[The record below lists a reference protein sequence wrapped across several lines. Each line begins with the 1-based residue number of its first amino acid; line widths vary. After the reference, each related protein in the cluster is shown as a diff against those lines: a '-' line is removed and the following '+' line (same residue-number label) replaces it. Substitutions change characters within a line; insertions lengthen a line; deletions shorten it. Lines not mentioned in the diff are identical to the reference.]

1 MSLILSDGPEGQFE
15 GYASVFGAMDMARD
29 VVMPGAFAA
38 CIARLGAGGIK
49 LLWQHD
55 PAQPVGVWTEISE
68 DQRGLFCRGALNLDV
83 QRGRELFALLRQ
95 RAVNGLSIGFKTV
108 SSQTDK
114 ATRTRKLEK
123 IDLWEISIVT
133 FPLLPEARIGA
144 VKQAE
149 AELSPADRERIRRF
163 RQLFNT
169 KKGYAV

>member
-1 MSLILSDGPEGQFE
+1 
-15 GYASVFGAMDMARD
+15 
-29 VVMPGAFAA
+29 
-38 CIARLGAGGIK
+38 
-49 LLWQHD
+49 
-55 PAQPVGVWTEISE
+55 
-68 DQRGLFCRGALNLDV
+68 LNLDV

-149 AELSPADRERIRRF
+149 AEFSPADRERIRRF
-163 RQLFNT
+163 RQLFTT
-169 KKGYAV
+169 KKGYVV